1 MDQIQTEIH
10 EIETIYGKECP
21 GCMFMMSSGNGRD
34 VEQFQSEIKL
44 V

>member
-10 EIETIYGKECP
+10 EMETIYGKEYP
-21 GCMFMMSSGNGRD
+21 GSMFVMSLGNGRD
-34 VEQFQSEIKL
+34 VKQFQSEIKL